1 MSSLRTFIPS
11 NSTRSQLREIIS
23 IKDAV
28 IFNLINENKSLQS
41 RINELEHDK
50 ILFKSIIENN
60 RKMEKLAEDNK
71 QLDKQI
77 MALENEVKE
86 LKQNKMI

>member
-1 MSSLRTFIPS
+1 MSTLR
-11 NSTRSQLREIIS
+11 TRSQLREIIS

-77 MALENEVKE
+77 TVLENEVKE
-86 LKQNKMI
+86 LHHNLR